1 MTDDEAFRDLI
12 RRVRAGDQ
20 QAAYDLVRQYEPE
33 IRRAVR
39 VRLDEK
45 LGRVLDSVD
54 VCQSVMGN
62 FFVRAAAGQF
72 DLEHP
77 AQLFKLLVTMAR
89 NKILDHFR
97 RDQRQPAAAGGS
109 DIQRRLNEMA
119 DPLSDEPDAAED
131 QIMTRQLHQ
140 ALESIRPGLEET
152 TWRAFWKVQM
162 ENREP
167 REVADEMGM
176 TPAAVRKARY
186 RVLERLKAEMGE
198 LID

>member
-20 QAAYDLVRQYEPE
+20 QAACDLVRQYEPE

-89 NKILDHFR
+89 NKILDHARKPANRPVALGDEEWSRQVAANTETAQALASEREMLEEIR
-97 RDQRQPAAAGGS
+97 RR
-109 DIQRRLNEMA
+109 
-119 DPLSDEPDAAED
+119 LSDEER
-131 QIMTRQLHQ
+131 QIADLRAQGRDWATVARHLGSSPE
-140 ALESIRPGLEET
+140 ALRKKLARAVDRVARELGLDDVT
-152 TWRAFWKVQM
+152 
-162 ENREP
+162 
-167 REVADEMGM
+167 D
-176 TPAAVRKARY
+176 
-186 RVLERLKAEMGE
+186 
-198 LID
+198 